1 MWFVLVCQFVIV
13 QKIFSDSIMKS
24 NPIRIKICGLTRVE
38 DALAAVAAGAD
49 AIGLVFYAKSPR
61 AVAIEKAREIAF
73 AVGPFVTVTGLFVD
87 ADPKE
92 VMGVLDRVPLHLLQF
107 HGDESV
113 AYCESFHRPYLKALR
128 MKPDLNLDQVINQY
142 STAAGI
148 LLDAYRPGVPG
159 GTGETFDWGRV
170 PRQSSRPIVLA
181 GGLNPDN
188 VADAIKS
195 TRIYGVDVS
204 GGVESAPGI
213 KDHEKIQAF
222 IQRARQT
229 VF

>member
-1 MWFVLVCQFVIV
+1 
-13 QKIFSDSIMKS
+13 MKLYP
-24 NPIRIKICGLTRVE
+24 NIRIKICGLTRVE
-38 DALAAVAAGAD
+38 DAVAAMEAGAD

-61 AVAIEKAREIAF
+61 VVTIEKAREIAL

-92 VMGVLDRVPLHLLQF
+92 VAGVLARVPLQLLQF
-107 HGDESV
+107 HGDESI

-142 STAAGI
+142 SSAVGI
-148 LLDAYRPGVPG
+148 LLDAYRSGIPG
-159 GTGETFDWGRV
+159 GTGESFDWSRV
-170 PRQSSRPIVLA
+170 PQVSSRPLVLA
-181 GGLNPDN
+181 GGLHPDN

-204 GGVESAPGI
+204 GGVESSPGI
-213 KDHEKIQAF
+213 KDPEKIQAF
-222 IQRARQT
+222 IQRARQAIL
-229 VF
+229 

>member
-1 MWFVLVCQFVIV
+1 
-13 QKIFSDSIMKS
+13 MKPNS
-24 NPIRIKICGLTRVE
+24 TIRIKICGLTRVD
-38 DALAAVAAGAD
+38 DALAAVAAGTD
-49 AIGLVFYAKSPR
+49 AIGLVFYEKSPR
-61 AVAIEKAREIAF
+61 AVTIEKAREIAL

-87 ADPKE
+87 ADPNE
-92 VMGVLDRVPLHLLQF
+92 VEGVLDHVPLHLLQF
-107 HGDESV
+107 HGDES
-113 AYCESFHRPYLKALR
+113 AGYCESFHRPYLKALR

-142 STAAGI
+142 SSAAGI

-170 PRQSSRPIVLA
+170 PQASSRPIVLA

-213 KDHEKIQAF
+213 KDPEKIQAF
-222 IQRARQT
+222 IQRARQAIL
-229 VF
+229 

>member
-1 MWFVLVCQFVIV
+1 
-13 QKIFSDSIMKS
+13 MKP
-24 NPIRIKICGLTRVE
+24 NPNIRIKICGLTQVD
-38 DALAAVAAGAD
+38 DALAAVAAGTD
-49 AIGLVFYAKSPR
+49 AIGLVFYVKSPR
-61 AVAIEKAREIAF
+61 AVTIEKAREIAL

-92 VMGVLDRVPLHLLQF
+92 VDGVLDRVPLHLLQF
-107 HGDESV
+107 HGDESA

-128 MKPDLNLDQVINQY
+128 MKPDLNLDSVINQY
-142 STAAGI
+142 SSAVGI

-170 PRQSSRPIVLA
+170 PQSSSHPIVLA
-181 GGLNPDN
+181 GGLNPNN

-213 KDHEKIQAF
+213 KDPEKIQAF
-222 IQRARQT
+222 IQRARQAIL
-229 VF
+229 